1 MSFVRFLA
9 VSLGCVFLAYS
20 SSAVSF
26 SLDGIARGVGGL
38 YIGGMYKPASPI
50 FGDLAFKGSFDTS
63 FRTAPLNA
71 LPMLWFAGQD
81 QDVRHVRLN
90 GVTIAANSFDPW
102 PVLAR
107 GSDYHSSAHGV
118 AVVLG
123 YPVGQ
128 VRAELELAKQSFD
141 VGRGGGPASG
151 HDEGVVGDLYAS
163 EGYRYS
169 AVHMK
174 LSSGKGAPATP
185 PATTDG
191 GDANAM
197 VIVKN
202 EGVQLSSVL
211 ASLCRD
217 FSISLNENILPYVCA
232 GFGLEKVSMFDSD
245 AKRVSYQAK
254 IGASYKFGNNVH
266 GFASLYYRALAGN
279 GEVILT
285 QSGYEVVR
293 TDCSRHTGSKT
304 HAKLLPVNLPIGMD
318 IAYFGL
324 EAGLRLSL

>member
-26 SLDGIARGVGGL
+26 SLDDIARGVGGL
-38 YIGGMYKPASPI
+38 YIGGMYKPASPV

-63 FRTAPLNA
+63 FRTTPLNA
-71 LPMLWFAGQD
+71 LPMSQPAE
-81 QDVRHVRLN
+81 RHDAWYVRLKE
-90 GVTIAANSFDPW
+90 GVEIAVDAFDPW

-107 GSDYHSSAHGV
+107 GSDYHSSTCGV

-123 YPVGQ
+123 YPVGK
-128 VRAELELAKQSFD
+128 VRAELELARQSFD
-141 VGRGGGPASG
+141 VGRGPASG
-151 HDEGVVGDLYAS
+151 HGGGVVGDLYAS

-174 LSSGKGAPATP
+174 LSSGAKGVPTASATD
-185 PATTDG
+185 DG
-191 GDANAM
+191 SANTM
-197 VIVKN
+197 IIVKN
-202 EGVQLSSVL
+202 EGVQLSSTL

-217 FSISLNENILPYVCA
+217 FGISLSDSILPYVCA
-232 GFGLEKVSMFDSD
+232 GFGLEKVSMFNSD
-245 AKRVSYQAK
+245 ARRVSYQAK
-254 IGASYKFGNNVH
+254 VGASYKFGDKVH
-266 GFASLYYRALAGN
+266 GFASLYYRTLVGN

-293 TDCSRHTGSKT
+293 INGFTAQKSPT
-304 HAKLLPVNLPIGMD
+304 HAKLLPVNLPISMD
-318 IAYFGL
+318 VAYFGI